1 MSKVFTY
8 NKIINSVLLE
18 GTDEYEEVAEEFE
31 YEVQDND
38 LYEAVVDCIYSEF
51 FKKTDLAYRVDY
63 ALAVKKGLLNFV
75 KSCCDLEALVDD
87 YEEELK
93 EMFEEL
99 AIEEY
104 NYEKK

>member
-8 NKIINSVLLE
+8 EIIRDSVLLE
-18 GTDEYEEVAEEFE
+18 GTDEYEEVVEEFE

-38 LYEAVVDCIYSEF
+38 LYEGVVDCIYFEF

-63 ALAVKKGLLNFV
+63 ELAVKKGLLNFI
-75 KSCCDLEALVDD
+75 KSCCDLEVLVDD
-87 YEEELK
+87 YEDKLK

-104 NYEKK
+104 N